1 MEAKVKKWGNSLGL
15 RIPKSFSAQ
24 TGIVDGSNVDIQ
36 LEGNKITIVPHTT
49 NITFAKQFFI
59 KICIIFKTLLLY
71 HKNLYFRRLKL

>member
-36 LEGNKITIVPHTT
+36 LEGNKITIVPLNKSEYTLDELLSKVSEENMHYEIKT
-49 NITFAKQFFI
+49 NGPVGEEIW
-59 KICIIFKTLLLY
+59 
-71 HKNLYFRRLKL
+71 